1 MINLIEVKPLLALNI
16 LRSTAV
22 SDSSP
27 CEPRYEAS
35 SLKSLMKKKED
46 QILFWEL
53 LLLGLLWRRMG
64 RVVPEHRNFELGL
77 KVQQPNVF
85 QREGQ

>member
-1 MINLIEVKPLLALNI
+1 
-16 LRSTAV
+16 
-22 SDSSP
+22 
-27 CEPRYEAS
+27 
-35 SLKSLMKKKED
+35 MKKKED

-64 RVVPEHRNFELGL
+64 RAIPEHRNFEFGL

-85 QREGQ
+85 QCEGQ